1 MTTLRAN
8 ERGPESTHGTGS
20 ARHPACGTAVFL
32 SLIIILGSTLA
43 GCAMFPSYG
52 DAEELLFNTGFA
64 GTAVERRSDVSDRL
78 TGADPAFASL
88 STWEGLSAHPAI
100 GSFWI
105 NYEAGTAAQRYAM
118 IADDPD
124 PAVDGN
130 PVLMFKI
137 ISPHIVEG
145 DHQKG
150 RVNAYLE
157 DLADMGYLSQSVRLF
172 LHPDMA
178 ALKDWTAR
186 VDWLTLFEFW
196 STDYFR
202 ITVSLYKPAG
212 PADRLRFRVSCT
224 TRWALGTWKEEWS
237 ETAEYAVP
245 FGRWM
250 TIELAARAG
259 DAATGTFSMA
269 VTDADAGRQVLF
281 DLARVTGTPEGY
293 TGFNPMKLYT
303 SDTLIEYMSA
313 SNKALEVYWDDWRL
327 SRVPP
332 VP

>member
-1 MTTLRAN
+1 MTTISVN
-8 ERGPESTHGTGS
+8 ERGPESTHSTGF
-20 ARHPACGTAVFL
+20 ARHPVYGAAV
-32 SLIIILGSTLA
+32 SIALIIILDFALA

-64 GTAVERRSDVSDRL
+64 GTTVERRSDVSDRL
-78 TGADPAFASL
+78 TGVDPDFASL
-88 STWEGLSAHPAI
+88 SAWEGLSAHPAI

-105 NYEAGTAAQRYAM
+105 NYEAGTTAQRYAM

-157 DLADMGYLSQSVRLF
+157 DLTDMGNLSQSVRLF

-178 ALKDWTAR
+178 ALKDWSAT
-186 VDWLTLFEFW
+186 VNWLTLFEFW

-202 ITVSLYKPAG
+202 ISVSLYKPAG

-224 TRWALGTWKEEWS
+224 TRWALGAWTQQWL

-259 DAATGTFSMA
+259 DADTGTFSMA
-269 VTDADAGRQVLF
+269 VTDADAGRLVLF
-281 DLARVTGTPEGY
+281 NLARLTGNPEGY

-303 SDTLIEYMSA
+303 SDALIEYMSA
-313 SNKALEVYWDDWRL
+313 SNKALEVYWDDWCL

-332 VP
+332 AP